1 MGLDY
6 STVYLSVVALPC
18 SLNHIKATAALR
30 QDVTRGIVITKHAV
44 GYKAFANL
52 PGPVPTFFSEAPDN
66 TRKQLLDSPQLAFQC
81 MQSLLAKLLATEEL
95 TRYNIFSQKCIQ
107 APKHPSTNKNYMQG
121 AGEAV
126 RH

>member
-1 MGLDY
+1 VGLDY

-95 TRYNIFSQKCIQ
+95 TRYNFFPAIMYTS
-107 APKHPSTNKNYMQG
+107 S
-121 AGEAV
+121 
-126 RH
+126 